1 MKLIKFPRIEYICNT
16 HFGNIQWK
24 QICSWNHCIFFLR
37 SVHNGLFLLLIFIFI
52 QLCSS
57 TFSPHPALSVPPHQ
71 KAPAKMLDLHICFN
85 GIIFIQ
91 SSTFKTLKTT
101 LTPFSPSPSYILLVF
116 IVSRSI
122 PMCFFLT
129 SLPFHP
135 YHNVSAFCP
144 WLLMLI
150 QIS

>member
-1 MKLIKFPRIEYICNT
+1 MNIFATLILETYS
-16 HFGNIQWK
+16 GNRFALGI
-24 QICSWNHCIFFLR
+24 IVFFLR

-129 SLPFHP
+129 SFLFIPTTMFLL
-135 YHNVSAFCP
+135 SALDSSCLSKFP
-144 WLLMLI
+144 N
-150 QIS
+150 